1 MLKFI
6 FQILYHDYD
15 WEARKEYREK
25 LTQDLY
31 EIQKYRMPLWQ

>member
-6 FQILYHDYD
+6 FQILYPDYD
-15 WEARKEYREK
+15 WEAHKEYREK